1 MLCKRVVSVQKYK
14 KKHCMGTWMW
24 AAGVG
29 CSLNRV
35 DSVDPTGK
43 VALEKRLKRMKELAM
58 LTWREDAFE
67 TGEIA
72 SAKPL
77 SGNVS
82 GGLARKLVWLR
93 VLRGKAREVT
103 DGQTRHPL
111 KASARTSAF

>member
-1 MLCKRVVSVQKYK
+1 MCKRVVSVQKYK
-14 KKHCMGTWMW
+14 KKHCVGTWMW

-43 VALEKRLKRMKELAM
+43 VALEQRLKRMKELAM

-93 VLRGKAREVT
+93 VL
-103 DGQTRHPL
+103 
-111 KASARTSAF
+111 

>member
-14 KKHCMGTWMW
+14 KKHCVGTWMW

-43 VALEKRLKRMKELAM
+43 VALEQRLKRMKELAM

-67 TGEIA
+67 TGE
-72 SAKPL
+72 S
-77 SGNVS
+77 
-82 GGLARKLVWLR
+82 
-93 VLRGKAREVT
+93 
-103 DGQTRHPL
+103 QC
-111 KASARTSAF
+111 KASKWECVWWVSKEVSVAESALRESQRGDRWPGQAPTEGQC